1 MKILKNIAII
11 IVFILSL
18 VPCIICLHSLFC
30 YAILK
35 DMDYFTIYN
44 NVKEAVPYCGTIIL
58 TFLGF
63 GAMNIFRK

>member
-18 VPCIICLHSLFC
+18 MPCIICLHSLFC

-35 DMDYFTIYN
+35 DIEYLIIYN
-44 NVKEAVPYCGTIIL
+44 NTKEAMPFCGSIIL

-63 GAMNIFRK
+63 GAINIFRK

>member
-1 MKILKNIAII
+1 MKILKNIAIV

-35 DMDYFTIYN
+35 DMDYLIIYN
-44 NVKEAVPYCGTIIL
+44 NVKEVVPYCGTIIL
-58 TFLGF
+58 TFLGL
-63 GAMNIFRK
+63 GAINIFKK